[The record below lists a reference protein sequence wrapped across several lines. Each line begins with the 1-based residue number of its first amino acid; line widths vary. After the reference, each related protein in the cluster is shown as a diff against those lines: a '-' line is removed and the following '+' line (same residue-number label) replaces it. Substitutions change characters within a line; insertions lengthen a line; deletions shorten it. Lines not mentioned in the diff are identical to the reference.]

1 MLSRT
6 ISRCLLAASFAV
18 FPSITTAARA
28 AEPAP
33 PPKAAAGASVERRA
47 SPEQQQYEQGVA
59 AANKR
64 AKLQE
69 ISRLESEVGNLASQA
84 KLLAKVER
92 DLRTAIQNRCGLS
105 PENVATTIIELE
117 KEKFNLGIEVE
128 VGSEVES
135 GLRGFVEQ
143 SAAEAAKRNDSDL
156 VLRNLNADAEL
167 KQAQLERLKR
177 LVAEKTVSEEAV
189 ESGEADLRAA
199 QIQVALRKEELAK
212 AANGPSGLQYS
223 QRLADLVL
231 KQQQDEARLKIL
243 GEKLANL
250 EAVHDQVDK
259 YNEIKEVGLA
269 GLSRQLEL
277 LREQMRQKQLEL
289 W

>member
-33 PPKAAAGASVERRA
+33 PKAAAGASVERRA
-47 SPEQQQYEQGVA
+47 SPEQQRYEQGVA

-92 DLRTAIQNRCGLS
+92 DLRTAIQNTCGLS

-135 GLRGFVEQ
+135 TLRSFVEQ
-143 SAAEAAKRNDSDL
+143 SAGEAAKRNDSDL
-156 VLRNLNADAEL
+156 VLKNLTANAEL
-167 KQAQLERLKR
+167 KQAQLERVKK
-177 LVAEKTVSEEAV
+177 LVAEKTVSEEDV
-189 ESGEADLRAA
+189 ETRESDLRAA
-199 QIQVALRKEELAK
+199 QIQVELRKEELAK
-212 AANGPSGLQYS
+212 TAKPAGSQYS

-231 KQQQDEARLKIL
+231 KQQEDEARLKIL

-259 YNEIKEVGLA
+259 YNEIKDVELA
-269 GLSRQLEL
+269 ELSKQLEL
-277 LREQMRQKQLEL
+277 LKERIRQNQLEL